1 MPDTNW
7 LTYDLPNFIGE
18 LFEKGQR
25 PNTFLQ
31 LIGGVNAYRPVRST
45 EFAVGQQYQVPAHN
59 TDRSRLEGA
68 DAPDHDGVQRS
79 QITNVTQ
86 IVQESVV
93 VSYTAEGASQQL
105 SGVNVGGELNPVE
118 SELAF
123 QTGVKL
129 ELIARNLN
137 WAFLNQQ
144 YRKPADNTQS
154 RRTRGLLSAITSNVE
169 DNGGTPR
176 DLTLELIEDLME
188 KMVAAGAIVDGENV
202 IALANTAQLRKLNAL
217 FAADK
222 TKVDSDRFVGGVR
235 VRTAYT
241 AFGVVNFVLEH
252 DMPQDQIVIAN
263 FDAIGV
269 VGMEIPGKGLLFREP
284 LARTG
289 AAERYQIYGELGL
302 DHGPEWLHGKITDL
316 ATA

>member
-1 MPDTNW
+1 
-7 LTYDLPNFIGE
+7 
-18 LFEKGQR
+18 
-25 PNTFLQ
+25 
-31 LIGGVNAYRPVRST
+31 
-45 EFAVGQQYQVPAHN
+45 
-59 TDRSRLEGA
+59 EGA

-105 SGVNVGGELNPVE
+105 SGLNVGGELNPVE

-144 YRKPADNTQS
+144 YRKPVDNTQS

-176 DLTLELIEDLME
+176 DLTLDLIEDLME

-202 IALANTAQLRKLNAL
+202 IALANTA
-217 FAADK
+217 
-222 TKVDSDRFVGGVR
+222 
-235 VRTAYT
+235 
-241 AFGVVNFVLEH
+241 
-252 DMPQDQIVIAN
+252 
-263 FDAIGV
+263 
-269 VGMEIPGKGLLFREP
+269 
-284 LARTG
+284 
-289 AAERYQIYGELGL
+289 
-302 DHGPEWLHGKITDL
+302 
-316 ATA
+316 